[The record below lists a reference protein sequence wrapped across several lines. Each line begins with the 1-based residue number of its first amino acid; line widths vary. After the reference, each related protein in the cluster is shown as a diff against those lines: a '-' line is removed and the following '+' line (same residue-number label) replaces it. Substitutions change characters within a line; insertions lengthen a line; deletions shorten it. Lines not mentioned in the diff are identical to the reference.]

1 MDIKIAEIKKEKT
14 NTELFIFS
22 IVFLL
27 TIIAWIAAEL
37 YHIERNKKFTV
48 EYQTG
53 MDIQIEELPSLDV
66 LDKLKTKR

>member
-1 MDIKIAEIKKEKT
+1 MEIKVAEFKKQKT

-27 TIIAWIAAEL
+27 TVVAWIAVEL

-53 MDIQIEELPSLDV
+53 MDIEIEQLPSLDV
-66 LDKLKTKR
+66 LDKLRNKR